1 MEVLINILTTICVC
15 SVFMYWYEK
24 RLEIDIKTLMQEM
37 EKISIEA
44 IEQAK
49 SQNINEILDRFEKF
63 TNNKR
68 SRNEWFKNFWK

>member
-1 MEVLINILTTICVC
+1 MNLELLISIVTSICVC
-15 SVFMYWYEK
+15 SIFMYWYEK
-24 RLEIDIKTLMQEM
+24 KLDIEIKTLMEEM

-63 TNNKR
+63 HKQ
-68 SRNEWFKNFWK
+68 

>member
-1 MEVLINILTTICVC
+1 MEVLINILTSICVC

-37 EKISIEA
+37 ENISIEA

-49 SQNINEILDRFEKF
+49 SQNINEILDRFGKF

>member
-1 MEVLINILTTICVC
+1 MEVLINILTSICVC

-24 RLEIDIKTLMQEM
+24 KLDIEIKTLMEEM

-63 TNNKR
+63 HKQ
-68 SRNEWFKNFWK
+68 

>member
-1 MEVLINILTTICVC
+1 
-15 SVFMYWYEK
+15 MYWYEK
-24 RLEIDIKTLMQEM
+24 KLDNDIRDLIEEM

-49 SQNINEILDRFEKF
+49 SQNINEILDRFGKF

-68 SRNEWFKNFWK
+68 SKNE

>member
-1 MEVLINILTTICVC
+1 MEVLISIVTSICVC

-24 RLEIDIKTLMQEM
+24 RLEIDIKILMQEM

-49 SQNINEILDRFEKF
+49 SQNINEILDRFGKF
-63 TNNKR
+63 RNNKR
-68 SRNEWFKNFWK
+68 SKNE